1 VKNVD
6 VRGGGID
13 FERVLFSSREPSE
26 TTLVYSLLVMY
37 MKSQS
42 SAFTRGVSRR
52 PVVDESTGSASD
64 GRDRRRRAFEN
75 RLVVVQSSAVKYA

>member
-75 RLVVVQSSAVKYA
+75 RLVVVRSSAVKYA

>member
-6 VRGGGID
+6 VRGGGIAI
-13 FERVLFSSREPSE
+13 ERFFFSSREPSE

-52 PVVDESTGSASD
+52 SVVDESTGSASD

-75 RLVVVQSSAVKYA
+75 RLVVVRSSAVKYA

>member
-1 VKNVD
+1 
-6 VRGGGID
+6 
-13 FERVLFSSREPSE
+13 
-26 TTLVYSLLVMY
+26 MY

-75 RLVVVQSSAVKYA
+75 RLVVVRSSAVKYA